1 MGMHVKKL
9 PKTARDKVGADAN
22 GTSRRRVTVV
32 EKSPVAVARAI
43 DPRVSNRLYAA
54 SAGRCQF
61 KGCNKDVTVHSLTRQ
76 SAALGEKA
84 HIVAFKNDGPRG
96 RQGTRPAD
104 VHDISN
110 LMLLCR
116 ECHRLIDTRPQDYP
130 RALLEGF
137 KGEHEERVRL
147 ATEIGPER
155 RTATLLFQAPIRGQ
169 RVAISEGQAV
179 SALHEQHR
187 YPADKA
193 AIIDLNG
200 LVGAAEDETF
210 VAQARGQIDRTVDRL
225 FAPGGDLAAV
235 GHLAVF
241 AIGPIPLLAHL
252 GSRLSNKVPATLFQR
267 HRDSE
272 NWTWKSDGPA
282 VSYKVECLQNRG
294 RSSPVALVLALSG
307 TVALDA
313 LPQAVRAGST
323 VYCITLD
330 GIVPNPTFLRR
341 PQDLDGFKNALFE
354 ALGTISHE
362 HGLVQEIDLFPAVP
376 APIAVLCGRERL
388 PKVHPRFRVFDY
400 DAAAGGFNY
409 KLTVQ

>member
-1 MGMHVKKL
+1 MPREK
-9 PKTARDKVGADAN
+9 AAADATGASRN
-22 GTSRRRVTVV
+22 RVAGTG
-32 EKSPVAVARAI
+32 KSPVIRARSI
-43 DPRVSNRLYAA
+43 DVRVSNRLYGA

-61 KGCNKDVTVHSLTRQ
+61 KGCNKDVTLHSLTRQ
-76 SAALGEKA
+76 AAALGEKA
-84 HIVAFKNDGPRG
+84 HIVAFKKDGPRG
-96 RQGTRPAD
+96 RQGKRPAD

-116 ECHRLIDTRPQDYP
+116 ECHWLIDTRWQDYP
-130 RALLEGF
+130 RELLESF
-137 KGEHEERVRL
+137 KREHEERVRR

-169 RVAISEGQAV
+169 RVAVSEDQAV
-179 SALHEQHR
+179 SALYEQHR
-187 YPADKA
+187 YPAGKA
-193 AIIDLNG
+193 ETIDLNS
-200 LVGAAEDETF
+200 LAGAAEDEAF
-210 VAQARGQIDRTVDRL
+210 FAQACGQIDRTVDRL
-225 FAPGGDLAAV
+225 FAAGGDLEAV

-241 AIGPIPLLAHL
+241 GIGPIPLLAHL
-252 GSRLSNKVPATLFQR
+252 GSRLSSKVPATLFQR

-282 VSYKVECLQNRG
+282 IFYKVDCLQNHG
-294 RSSPVALVLALSG
+294 RNSPVALVLALSG

-330 GIVPNPTFLRR
+330 GVVPNPTFLRR
-341 PQDLDGFKNALFE
+341 AQDLDGFKNALFE

-362 HGLVQEIDLFPAVP
+362 HGLVPEIDLFPAVP